1 LAAIDMVDVVA
12 NIEFYVIVRT
22 KCVML
27 LLVSPAK
34 DLDFQPVSTP
44 LPVSQPAM
52 LEQSQQLVDICK
64 TLTPADLSTLM
75 HISDKLA
82 GLNAARFAD
91 WQLPFTNEN
100 AKAALFAF
108 NGDVYQGLE
117 SASLNADDIAF
128 AQQHLRILSGLYG
141 VLRPLDL
148 MQPYRL
154 EMGTKL
160 ATSQGKDLY
169 AFWQDRITRALN
181 QQLAVLGADVVVN
194 LASQEYFKAV
204 QPKLLQARLVTP
216 VFKDFKNGQYKIIS
230 FFAKKARGL
239 MARYIIQQRLTQAEQ
254 LKAFD
259 LAGYA
264 YSKQQSTANEL
275 VFLRHSAE

>member
-1 LAAIDMVDVVA
+1 
-12 NIEFYVIVRT
+12 
-22 KCVML
+22 ML

-34 DLDFQPVSTP
+34 DLDYQPLAKQIQP
-44 LPVSQPAM
+44 SQPQL
-52 LEQSQQLVDICK
+52 LEHSQQLAAICK
-64 TLTPADLSTLM
+64 TLTPADLSSLM

-82 GLNAARFAD
+82 GLNVARFAQ
-91 WQLPFTNEN
+91 WQPPFTEQN

-108 NGDVYQGLE
+108 NGDVYQGLD
-117 SASLNADDIAF
+117 ALSLTDDDIAF

-160 ATSQGKDLY
+160 ANPQGKDLY
-169 AFWQDRITRALN
+169 AFWQDTITPLLN
-181 QQLAVLGADVVVN
+181 QQLAALNTDVVVN

-204 QPKLLQARLVTP
+204 KAKQLNGKVITP
-216 VFKDFKNGQYKIIS
+216 LFKDYKNGQYKIIS

-239 MARYIIQQRLTQAEQ
+239 MARYIIQQRLTRPEQ
-254 LKAFD
+254 LQQFD
-259 LAGYA
+259 LAGYQFSA
-264 YSKQQSTANEL
+264 EQSSANEL
-275 VFLRHSAE
+275 VFLRHSTE

>member
-1 LAAIDMVDVVA
+1 
-12 NIEFYVIVRT
+12 
-22 KCVML
+22 ML

-34 DLDFQPVSTP
+34 DLDYQPLQKNIV
-44 LPVSQPAM
+44 VSQPA
-52 LEQSQQLVDICK
+52 LLSHSQQLADICK
-64 TLTPADLSTLM
+64 TLTPADLSSLM

-82 GLNAARFAD
+82 GLNAARFAQ
-91 WQLPFTNEN
+91 WQLPFTEQN

-108 NGDVYQGLE
+108 NGDVYQGLD
-117 SASLNADDIAF
+117 ALSLSDDDIAF

-160 ATSQGKDLY
+160 ANPQGKDLY
-169 AFWQDRITRALN
+169 AFWQDTITGVLN
-181 QQLAVLGADVVVN
+181 QQLTELNTDVVIN

-204 QPKLLQARLVTP
+204 KPKQLQGRVITP

-239 MARYIIQQRLTQAEQ
+239 MARYIIQHRLTTAAQLQHFDVSGYHFSAEQ
-254 LKAFD
+254 SS
-259 LAGYA
+259 G
-264 YSKQQSTANEL
+264 NEL
-275 VFLRHSAE
+275 VFLRHNAE

>member
-1 LAAIDMVDVVA
+1 
-12 NIEFYVIVRT
+12 
-22 KCVML
+22 ML

-34 DLDFQPVSTP
+34 DLDYQPLQKNIV
-44 LPVSQPAM
+44 VSQPA
-52 LEQSQQLVDICK
+52 LLSHSQQLADICK
-64 TLTPADLSTLM
+64 TLTPADLSSLM

-82 GLNAARFAD
+82 GLNAARFAQ
-91 WQLPFTNEN
+91 WQLPFTEQN

-108 NGDVYQGLE
+108 NGDVYQGLD
-117 SASLNADDIAF
+117 ALSLSDDDIAF

-160 ATSQGKDLY
+160 ANPHGKDLY
-169 AFWQDRITRALN
+169 AFWQNSITEQLN
-181 QQLAVLGADVVVN
+181 QQLSELQTDIVVN

-204 QPKLLQARLVTP
+204 KPKLLQGRLISP

-239 MARYIIQQRLTQAEQ
+239 MARYIIEQRLSTAEQ
-254 LKAFD
+254 IKGFD
-259 LAGYA
+259 LAGYQ
-264 YSKQQSTANEL
+264 YSAEQSSANEP
-275 VFLRHSAE
+275 VFLRHSTE

>member
-1 LAAIDMVDVVA
+1 
-12 NIEFYVIVRT
+12 
-22 KCVML
+22 ML

-34 DLDFQPVSTP
+34 DLDFQPLTQS
-44 LPVSQPAM
+44 LPVTQPAM
-52 LEQSQQLVDICK
+52 LTQSQQLVELCK
-64 TLTPADLSTLM
+64 TLTPADLSSLM

-82 GLNAARFAD
+82 GLNAARFAS
-91 WQLPFTNEN
+91 WHLPFTEHN
-100 AKAALFAF
+100 AKPALFAF
-108 NGDVYQGLE
+108 NGDVYQGLDA
-117 SASLNADDIAF
+117 ASLTTADISF

-160 ATSQGKDLY
+160 ANPQGKDLY
-169 AFWQDRITRALN
+169 AFWQSDITERLN
-181 QQLAVLGADVVVN
+181 EQLSAIDADVVLN

-204 QPKLLQARLVTP
+204 KPRQLNARLVTP

-239 MARYIIQQRLTQAEQ
+239 MARYVIQQRLSSVKQ
-254 LKAFD
+254 LEAFD
-259 LAGYA
+259 LAGYVFNA
-264 YSKQQSTANEL
+264 EQSSDHEL

>member
-1 LAAIDMVDVVA
+1 
-12 NIEFYVIVRT
+12 
-22 KCVML
+22 ML
-27 LLVSPAK
+27 LLISPAK
-34 DLDFQPVSTP
+34 DLDFQPLAKP
-44 LPVSQPAM
+44 LPVTQPDM
-52 LEQSQQLVDICK
+52 LAQSQQLAEICK
-64 TLTPADLSTLM
+64 TLTPADLSLLM

-82 GLNAARFAD
+82 GLNAARFAQ
-91 WQLPFTNEN
+91 WQLPFTEDN

-108 NGDVYQGLE
+108 NGDVYQGLDA
-117 SASLNADDIAF
+117 ASLTADDIAF

-160 ATSQGKDLY
+160 ANPHGKDLY
-169 AFWQDRITRALN
+169 AFWQNSITEQLN
-181 QQLAVLGADVVVN
+181 QQLSALQTEVVVN

-204 QPKLLQARLVTP
+204 KPKLLQGRLISP

-239 MARYIIQQRLTQAEQ
+239 MARYIIEKRLTTAEQ
-254 LKAFD
+254 LKGFD
-259 LAGYA
+259 LAGYQ
-264 YSKQQSTANEL
+264 YSAEQSSADEP
-275 VFLRHSAE
+275 VFLRHSTE

>member
-1 LAAIDMVDVVA
+1 
-12 NIEFYVIVRT
+12 
-22 KCVML
+22 ML

-34 DLDFQPVSTP
+34 DLDFQP
-44 LPVSQPAM
+44 LAKPVNVTQPAM
-52 LEQSQQLVDICK
+52 LAQSRQLADICK
-64 TLTPADLSTLM
+64 GLTPADLSSLM

-82 GLNAARFAD
+82 GLNAARFAQ
-91 WQLPFTNEN
+91 WQLPFTEQN

-108 NGDVYQGLE
+108 NGDVYQGLD
-117 SASLNADDIAF
+117 AGSLTDDDIAY

-160 ATSQGKDLY
+160 ANPHGKDLY
-169 AFWQDRITRALN
+169 AFWQNSITEQLN
-181 QQLAVLGADVVVN
+181 QQLSALKTDIVVN

-204 QPKLLQARLVTP
+204 KPKLLQGRLISP

-239 MARYIIQQRLTQAEQ
+239 MARYIIEQRLSTAEQ
-254 LKAFD
+254 MKGFD
-259 LAGYA
+259 LAGYQ
-264 YSKQQSTANEL
+264 YSAEQSSADEP
-275 VFLRHSAE
+275 VFLRHSTE

>member
-1 LAAIDMVDVVA
+1 
-12 NIEFYVIVRT
+12 
-22 KCVML
+22 ML

-34 DLDFQPVSTP
+34 DLDFQP
-44 LPVSQPAM
+44 LAKPVNVTQPAM
-52 LEQSQQLVDICK
+52 LAQSQQLADICK
-64 TLTPADLSTLM
+64 GLTPADLSSLM

-82 GLNAARFAD
+82 GLNAARFAQ
-91 WQLPFTNEN
+91 WQLPFTEQN

-108 NGDVYQGLE
+108 NGDVYQGLD
-117 SASLNADDIAF
+117 AGSLTDDDIHF

-160 ATSQGKDLY
+160 ANPHGKDLY
-169 AFWQDRITRALN
+169 AFWQNSITEQLN
-181 QQLAVLGADVVVN
+181 QQLSELQTDIVVN

-204 QPKLLQARLVTP
+204 KPKLLQGRLISP

-239 MARYIIQQRLTQAEQ
+239 MARYIIEQRLSTAEQ
-254 LKAFD
+254 IKGFD
-259 LAGYA
+259 LAGYH
-264 YSKQQSTANEL
+264 YSAEQSSANEP
-275 VFLRHSAE
+275 VFLRHSTE

>member
-1 LAAIDMVDVVA
+1 
-12 NIEFYVIVRT
+12 
-22 KCVML
+22 ML

-34 DLDFQPVSTP
+34 DLDFQP
-44 LPVSQPAM
+44 LAKPVNVTQPAM
-52 LEQSQQLVDICK
+52 LAQSQQLADICK
-64 TLTPADLSTLM
+64 GLTPADLSSLM

-82 GLNAARFAD
+82 GLNAARFAQ
-91 WQLPFTNEN
+91 WQLPFTEQN

-108 NGDVYQGLE
+108 NGDVYQGLD
-117 SASLNADDIAF
+117 AGSLTDDDIHF

-160 ATSQGKDLY
+160 ANPHGKDLY
-169 AFWQDRITRALN
+169 AFWQNSITEQLN
-181 QQLAVLGADVVVN
+181 QQLSELQTDIVVN

-204 QPKLLQARLVTP
+204 KPKLLQGRLISP

-239 MARYIIQQRLTQAEQ
+239 MARYIIEQRLSTAEQ
-254 LKAFD
+254 IKGFD
-259 LAGYA
+259 LAGYQ
-264 YSKQQSTANEL
+264 YSAEQSSANEP
-275 VFLRHSAE
+275 VFLRHSTE

>member
-1 LAAIDMVDVVA
+1 
-12 NIEFYVIVRT
+12 
-22 KCVML
+22 ML

-34 DLDFQPVSTP
+34 DLDYQPLAKDLTVT
-44 LPVSQPAM
+44 QPEM
-52 LEQSQQLVDICK
+52 LEQSQQLANICK
-64 TLTPADLSTLM
+64 TLTPADLSSLM

-82 GLNAARFAD
+82 GLNAARFAQ
-91 WQLPFTNEN
+91 WQQPFTEQN

-108 NGDVYQGLE
+108 NGDVYQGIDAL
-117 SASLNADDIAF
+117 SLSDDDITF

-160 ATSQGKDLY
+160 ANPNGKDLY
-169 AFWQDRITRALN
+169 AFWQERITTKLN
-181 QQLAVLGADVVVN
+181 QQLQALDSDLVVH

-204 QPKLLQARLVTP
+204 KAKQLNARLVTP

-239 MARYIIQQRLTQAEQ
+239 MARYIIQQRITEASQ
-254 LKAFD
+254 LKHFD
-259 LAGYA
+259 LAGYQFSA
-264 YSKQQSTANEL
+264 EQSSANEL
-275 VFLRHSAE
+275 VFLRLSAE

>member
-1 LAAIDMVDVVA
+1 
-12 NIEFYVIVRT
+12 
-22 KCVML
+22 ML

-34 DLDFQPVSTP
+34 DLDFEPLTLQLPLTQPD
-44 LPVSQPAM
+44 M
-52 LEQSQQLVDICK
+52 LAQSQQLADICK
-64 TLTPADLSTLM
+64 TLTPADLSSLM

-82 GLNAARFAD
+82 GLNAARFAQ
-91 WQLPFTNEN
+91 WQLPFTEQN

-108 NGDVYQGLE
+108 NGDVYQGLDATSLS
-117 SASLNADDIAF
+117 SADIRY

-160 ATSQGKDLY
+160 ANDNGKDLY
-169 AFWQDRITRALN
+169 AFWQSSITERLN
-181 QQLAVLGADVVVN
+181 QQLAELSADVVVN

-204 QPKLLQARLVTP
+204 KVKQLNARIITP

-239 MARYIIQQRLTQAEQ
+239 MARFIIQQRITTPEQ

-259 LAGYA
+259 LAGYQ
-264 YSKQQSTANEL
+264 YSSEQSSANEM

>member
-1 LAAIDMVDVVA
+1 
-12 NIEFYVIVRT
+12 
-22 KCVML
+22 ML

-34 DLDFQPVSTP
+34 DLDFQPLQKAVATT
-44 LPVSQPAM
+44 QPE
-52 LEQSQQLVDICK
+52 LLGYSQQLAQICK
-64 TLTPADLSTLM
+64 TLTPADLSSLM

-91 WQLPFTNEN
+91 WRLPFNEHN
-100 AKAALFAF
+100 AKAAVYAF
-108 NGDVYQGLE
+108 NGDVYQGLDA
-117 SASLNADDIAF
+117 ASLTEQDIAF

-160 ATSQGKDLY
+160 AGPYGKDLY
-169 AFWQDRITRALN
+169 AFWQNQITECLN
-181 QQLAVLGADVVVN
+181 QHLTSLQSDVVVN

-204 QPKLLQARLVTP
+204 KTKLLSARVVTP
-216 VFKDFKNGQYKIIS
+216 VFKDYSNGQYKIIS

-239 MARYIIQQRLTQAEQ
+239 MARYIIQHRLTDVTQ
-254 LKAFD
+254 LKSFAQ
-259 LAGYA
+259 AGYR
-264 YSKQQSTANEL
+264 YSADQSTPQQL
-275 VFLRHSAE
+275 VFLRQSVE

>member
-1 LAAIDMVDVVA
+1 
-12 NIEFYVIVRT
+12 
-22 KCVML
+22 ML

-34 DLDFQPVSTP
+34 DLDFQPLAQP
-44 LPVSQPAM
+44 LPVTQPDM
-52 LEQSQQLVDICK
+52 LAQSQQLAEICK
-64 TLTPADLSTLM
+64 TLTPADLSSLM

-82 GLNAARFAD
+82 GLNAARFAQ
-91 WQLPFTNEN
+91 WQLPFTEDN

-108 NGDVYQGLE
+108 NGDVYQGLDA
-117 SASLNADDIAF
+117 ASLTADDIAF

-160 ATSQGKDLY
+160 ANPHGKDLY
-169 AFWQDRITRALN
+169 AFWQNSITDQLN
-181 QQLAVLGADVVVN
+181 QQLSVLQTEVVVN

-204 QPKLLQARLVTP
+204 KAKLLQGRLISP

-239 MARYIIQQRLTQAEQ
+239 MARYIIEKRLTTAEQ
-254 LKAFD
+254 LKGFD
-259 LAGYA
+259 LAGYQ
-264 YSKQQSTANEL
+264 YSAEQSSADAP

>member
-1 LAAIDMVDVVA
+1 
-12 NIEFYVIVRT
+12 
-22 KCVML
+22 ML

-34 DLDFQPVSTP
+34 DLDFEPLTKTLPFTQP
-44 LPVSQPAM
+44 QM
-52 LEQSQQLVDICK
+52 LEPIQQLAEVCK
-64 TLTPADLSTLM
+64 LLTPADLSSLM

-82 GLNAARFAD
+82 GLNAARFAQ
-91 WQLPFTNEN
+91 WQLPFTEQN

-108 NGDVYQGLE
+108 NGDVYQGLDA
-117 SASLNADDIAF
+117 ASLTDDDIHF
-128 AQQHLRILSGLYG
+128 SQQHLRILSGLYG

-160 ATSQGKDLY
+160 ANPAGKDLY
-169 AFWQDRITRALN
+169 AFWQGRITACLN
-181 QQLAVLGADVVVN
+181 EQLSNIASDVVVN

-204 QPKLLQARLVTP
+204 KTKQLNARLITP
-216 VFKDFKNGQYKIIS
+216 VFKDYKNGQYKIIS

-239 MARYIIQQRLTQAEQ
+239 MARYIIQQRLSKPEQ

-264 YSKQQSTANEL
+264 YSAEQSTANEL
-275 VFLRHSAE
+275 VFLRQNTE